1 MNNKFS
7 WQSFISIG
15 LLLSFIIMLI
25 SGLVLYIAP
34 EGSLSRWIGWD
45 VLNLTK
51 SQWEKQHTVFSFL
64 FVIFSFLHILLI
76 NWDLLISYFVPGKMA
91 FKSYKEL
98 IIAFAII
105 LLVFVGTLTNLNPF
119 KFITSLGDEISDSYS
134 EQVQMPKVADAE
146 KLSLGEFADK
156 VFDIDFEEL
165 KGILEKLNFDDIK
178 EDAIVLDF
186 CKWND
191 LTPEELY
198 KIING
203 QLKKVEAF
211 VNLESSGSAPDILS
225 ISSFVG
231 IEKCIL

>member
-25 SGLVLYIAP
+25 SGVVLYIAP

-45 VLNLTK
+45 ILNLTK
-51 SQWEKQHTVFSFL
+51 SQWEQQHTVFSYL
-64 FVIFSFLHILLI
+64 FVIFSVLHILLI
-76 NWDLLISYFVPGKMA
+76 NWDLLISYFVPGKMV
-91 FKSYKEL
+91 FSGYKEL
-98 IIAFAII
+98 IIAFVII
-105 LLVFVGTLTNLNPF
+105 IFVFIGTLANMGPF
-119 KFITSLGDEISDSYS
+119 KFIVSLGDEISENYS
-134 EQVQMPKVADAE
+134 KQVQMPNISDAE
-146 KLSLGEFADK
+146 KLTLDEFADK

-165 KGILEKLNFDDIK
+165 ESILEKLDFNDIK

-203 QLKKVEAF
+203 QLIKVEAF
-211 VNLESSGSAPDILS
+211 VNLESSSSVPDILS